1 MKNLLKIAFVFL
13 SIAICNVKAQE
24 SLAQEN
30 LRDLAIEQMAVG
42 RYGEAIDLLNKF
54 ISANARFAGGYHL
67 RGLAFEKRT
76 QYQQSVLDLRRATR
90 LSPDD
95 VIYRKDLNRVMTVWH
110 KLLRAKI
117 EGHER
122 EIAIDPTIAVNY
134 LEIGKSYRWLE
145 EWETA
150 EIWYDE
156 YLARDDDASPDEI
169 IRYTEILAKTG
180 SIKKGERI
188 LKIFVER
195 YPTDWRLW
203 SRYGYFLTWLAKY
216 PLAKNAFENSLSF
229 KPFFKEAQDGLDIVN
244 REAYLTQNDPRAFEK
259 VYPIDRYY
267 AILRKRP
274 TDHET
279 RFKLVDDLI
288 KANRYEEA
296 YTQLQ
301 VLSMDF
307 TDDPRFEEKWEY
319 VVNYRDETYTKKIE
333 EYLLTIETDPN
344 DKVAIENVAQ
354 YYSYLEDYGAAFEIL
369 DQYFTNNPEANEPK
383 LKYQFARIAAW
394 DRDFDKALE
403 LTNELLDIYPNNLDY
418 KLFKGQIVTWTDG
431 DTDEAY
437 ELISSVLQ
445 KRPNDFSAILAMGLI
460 KIDQKEFDE
469 AQRYADKAK
478 SIDPINDEVINLQ
491 SNIDFQ
497 RLRAEEERLYAIIE
511 QGRERVLDENY
522 AGALPFYERYLAVA
536 EPNSLI
542 LKEYGDVNFRA
553 KKYDTALE
561 IYNSVLDEGYDYD
574 VALQKAKVTY
584 ALGDSL
590 KARSEFEKLV
600 EEDSLS
606 FEAQLYLGD
615 TYAKLEEF
623 GLAEEKYDSLLVWD
637 LDSVQISMVE
647 LRKKWI
653 PVTGLRALIETF
665 PNYIGIGPSFSF
677 YSDNL
682 GFKYSN
688 IGSRLDL
695 GVTTFLTV
703 GVSYFRSYIGST
715 DESRNFTTFK
725 GHLTFRF
732 LQNLTGGFGFG
743 PVNSN
748 GTQIQRESDV
758 FLRFEDK
765 EKYSLFGTI
774 KSSDAAAMLYSA
786 DLVDIRL
793 PATIYT
799 LDGEYLDL
807 KGFLFK
813 GHYQFVSIQE
823 DHVDYGD
830 NKGNDFRLRVGREV
844 FDGIKAGY
852 EYFFSNYRYDSDYYY
867 SPQNFESHSL
877 WIDADFTEDEDY
889 ELFLGGKIGTIPAND
904 LLVLEAHADAVI
916 KIAEGLKLNAKISA
930 GSTARDDQHYKYFS
944 GQFSMYFS
952 L

>member
-1 MKNLLKIAFVFL
+1 MKKTPIILLVVL
-13 SIAICNVKAQE
+13 ICAVSTVNAQE
-24 SLAQEN
+24 SLVQEN
-30 LRDLAIEQMAVG
+30 LRNQAVEQMNFG

-54 ISANARFAGGYHL
+54 ISANPRYADGYHL

-95 VIYRKDLNRVMTVWH
+95 SKYKENLDRVMTVWY
-110 KLLRAKI
+110 KQLRAKI

-122 EIAIDPTIAVNY
+122 EIAIDPAKAINY

-156 YLARDDDASPDEI
+156 YLSRDDDASPDEI

-180 SIKKGERI
+180 SIVKGERI

-195 YPTDWRLW
+195 YPQDWRLW

-216 PLAKNAFENSLSF
+216 PQAKLAFENALSF

-244 REAYLTQNDPRAFEK
+244 KEAYLTQNDPRAFEK

-274 TDHET
+274 DDHET

-288 KANRYEEA
+288 KANRVEEA

-307 TDDPRFEEKWEY
+307 TDDPRFEEKWDF
-319 VVNYRDETYTKKIE
+319 VANYRDETYTKRIDE
-333 EYLLTIETDPN
+333 FLLKIETDPN
-344 DKVAIENVAQ
+344 DKVAIKNVAQ
-354 YYSYLEDYGAAFEIL
+354 YYSYLEDYGSAYDVL
-369 DQYFTNNPEANEPK
+369 DKYFTNNPNAAEPE

-394 DRDFDKALE
+394 DRNFDKALE
-403 LTNELLDIYPNNLDY
+403 LTNELLDVYPNNLDY
-418 KLFKGQIVTWTDG
+418 QLFKGQILTWTDG
-431 DTDEAY
+431 DIDEAH
-437 ELISSVLQ
+437 ELVSGVLK

-460 KIDQKEFDE
+460 KVGQKDFDE
-469 AQRYADKAK
+469 AQKYADKAK
-478 SIDPINDEVINLQ
+478 SIDPINDEVIKLQ
-491 SNIDFQ
+491 SNIDFR

-511 QGRERVLDENY
+511 QGRERVLDENC
-522 AGALPFYERYLAVA
+522 AGALPFYERYLAEA
-536 EPNSLI
+536 EPNILI
-542 LKEYGDVNFRA
+542 LKEYGDVNFCA
-553 KKYDTALE
+553 KKYNTALE
-561 IYNSVLDEGYDYD
+561 IYNSVLDEGPDFD
-574 VALQKAKVTY
+574 VSLQRAKVIY

-590 KARSEFEKLV
+590 TAKNEFEKLV
-600 EEDSLS
+600 KEDSLS

-615 TYAKLEEF
+615 SYAKLEEF

-665 PNYIGIGPSFSF
+665 PNYIGIGPAFSF

-688 IGSRLDL
+688 LGVRLDL

-703 GVSYFRSYIGST
+703 GISYFKTYISSP
-715 DESRNFTTFK
+715 DVSRDFTTFK

-732 LQNLTGGFGFG
+732 LSNLTGGFGFG
-743 PVNSN
+743 PVNSR
-748 GTQIQRESDV
+748 GQQIQRESDV
-758 FLRFEDK
+758 FLRFEEK
-765 EKYSLFGTI
+765 KKYSLFGTI
-774 KSSDAAAMLYSA
+774 KASDAGVMLYSP
-786 DLVDIRL
+786 DLVDTRF
-793 PATIYT
+793 ASTIYT

-813 GHYQFVSIQE
+813 GHYQFVSIE
-823 DHVDYGD
+823 EGHVDYGH
-830 NKGNDFRLRVGREV
+830 NKGNDFRLRVGRE
-844 FDGIKAGY
+844 FFEGIKGGY
-852 EYFFSNYRYDSDYYY
+852 EYAFSNYRYDSDYYY

-877 WIDADFTEDEDY
+877 WMDADFTEDEDY
-889 ELFLGGKIGTIPAND
+889 ELFLGGKIGTIPANN
-904 LLVLEAHADAVI
+904 LLTLEAHADAII

-930 GSTARDDQHYKYFS
+930 GSTARGDQHYKYFS